1 MDLETGLWLCR
12 VFFCNLK
19 IQPASR
25 PGVLRKCGR
34 ECGTGIWKQTK
45 ARRVGR
51 GWRRRGLAW
60 SGCKSCGGDTETVL
74 CGDTMF
80 HAPSASRLCVARC
93 LLLPALRS
101 TISRFVWLASKRR
114 TASSNTRGRRNP
126 LPPSSPSPQR
136 ARART
141 HARISVLFFQWFL
154 NAKSSKTRIMANLC
168 ASKTSWHIVT
178 KLDRCSS
185 VLL

>member
-1 MDLETGLWLCR
+1 MQSFLLQSK
-12 VFFCNLK
+12 K
-19 IQPASR
+19 IHPASR
-25 PGVLRKCGR
+25 PGRLRKCGR
-34 ECGTGIWKQTK
+34 EWGTGIWKQTK

-114 TASSNTRGRRNP
+114 RASSNTRGRRNP
-126 LPPSSPSPQR
+126 LPPPSLPPR
-136 ARART
+136 NART
-141 HARISVLFFQWFL
+141 HARTQLSWIRFM
-154 NAKSSKTRIMANLC
+154 NAKSSETRIMANLC
-168 ASKTSWHIVT
+168 SSKTSWHIVT
-178 KLDRCSS
+178 KPDRCSS

>member
-1 MDLETGLWLCR
+1 
-12 VFFCNLK
+12 
-19 IQPASR
+19 
-25 PGVLRKCGR
+25 LRKCGR
-34 ECGTGIWKQTK
+34 EWGTGIWKQTK

-60 SGCKSCGGDTETVL
+60 SGCKSCGGNTEIVL

-114 TASSNTRGRRNP
+114 RVSSSTRGRRNP
-126 LPPSSPSPQR
+126 LSPLLSLP
-136 ARART
+136 ASHART
-141 HARISVLFFQWFL
+141 HARTSLLFFEWFL
-154 NAKSSKTRIMANLC
+154 NAKSSKTRIMANLYAC
-168 ASKTSWHIVT
+168 KTSWHIVT
-178 KLDRCSS
+178 KPDRCSS

>member
-19 IQPASR
+19 NTASKQA
-25 PGVLRKCGR
+25 PGGLRKCGR
-34 ECGTGIWKQTK
+34 EWGTGIWKQTK

-114 TASSNTRGRRNP
+114 RASSNTRGRRKP
-126 LPPSSPSPQR
+126 LPSLR
-136 ARART
+136 ATRART
-141 HARISVLFFQWFL
+141 HARISLLFFQWFL
-154 NAKSSKTRIMANLC
+154 NAKSSKMRIMANLC
-168 ASKTSWHIVT
+168 SSKTSWHIVT
-178 KLDRCSS
+178 KPDRCSS